1 MWRLWRTNS
10 LLSAPP
16 TQQSSVRPPGA
27 PPLGAGQWMG
37 DRARAV
43 MASSPRASFKL
54 VWISGSMSNTPEMA
68 RAARARPSDS
78 MQAAICPPT
87 EWPKTRGR
95 LPVRSRT
102 SSVARR
108 IWPMMA
114 PTLTVGA
121 RS

>member
-1 MWRLWRTNS
+1 MLRLWRMNS

-16 TQQSSVRPPGA
+16 TQQSSARPPGA

-37 DRARAV
+37 DNARAV
-43 MASSPRASFKL
+43 TASSPRAWFSE
-54 VWISGSMSNTPEMA
+54 VWISGSMSNTPEIA
-68 RAARARPSDS
+68 SAARARPSDS
-78 MQAAICPPT
+78 MAAAICPPT
-87 EWPKTRGR
+87 EWPNTRGR

-114 PTLTVGA
+114 PTLTAGA